1 MSEQIMQNTI
11 ELQHQIGR
19 KNAQKLLNILKSD
32 AQNTASINNL
42 TQIEVGSILLDI
54 IKNGITKSKLFEIE
68 RYIAFDSRF
77 DYIEQDT
84 SLHIKNLRKIVDQEN
99 L

>member
-1 MSEQIMQNTI
+1 MSEQIIQNTT

-19 KNAQKLLNILKSD
+19 KNAQKLLNILNSD
-32 AQNTASINNL
+32 DLNTSNNNNL
-42 TQIEVGSILLDI
+42 TRIEVGSILLDV

-68 RYIAFDSRF
+68 RDITYDSRF

-84 SLHIKNLRKIVDQEN
+84 SLHIKNLRKIVAKEG